1 MSEWWT
7 YAPSDFL
14 MFSPRVYW
22 RLVAAHNA
30 ALWPLPPL
38 FVALGAA
45 LTGAMLLRP
54 SPTTARAGLAAAGI
68 AMLFVAWSFLWA
80 RYASINWAIAYAAPL
95 YGAGGGA
102 LLFGAAFARRRG
114 PEPTDRLRT
123 ALGGALLILALA
135 YPGVA
140 LAAGRGL
147 TSSEAVGVTADPTAI
162 AALGVVAL
170 VGGSRR
176 RLTLAT
182 IPLAWCLFSAMTL
195 WTMGA
200 PDAFALLAAAL
211 AGLAAVTRR

>member
-38 FVALGAA
+38 FVALGAGLA
-45 LTGAMLLRP
+45 VTMLRRP
-54 SPTTARAGLAAAGI
+54 SPATARAGLAAAGL

-80 RYASINWAIAYAAPL
+80 RYASINWAIGNAAPL
-95 YGAGGGA
+95 YGAGGA
-102 LLFGAAFARRRG
+102 LLLGAAFARQRE

-123 ALGGALLILALA
+123 ALGGALLVLALA

-140 LAAGRGL
+140 LLAGRSL
-147 TSSEAVGVTADPTAI
+147 TSGEIVGVTADPTAM

-176 RLTLAT
+176 RRLALAA
-182 IPLAWCLFSAMTL
+182 IPLAWCLFSALTL

-200 PDAFALLAAAL
+200 PEAFALLAAAL
-211 AGLAAVTRR
+211 GGLAAATRR